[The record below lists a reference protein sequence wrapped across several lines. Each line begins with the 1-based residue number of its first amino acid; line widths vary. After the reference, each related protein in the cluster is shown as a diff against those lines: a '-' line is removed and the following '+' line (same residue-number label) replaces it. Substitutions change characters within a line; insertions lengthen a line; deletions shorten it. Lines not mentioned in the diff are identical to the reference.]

1 MSKKK
6 HSTPNIPATTLLRL
20 RLEGLWQNPSL
31 PTQTAEQIEN
41 DLQTLARNSKPD
53 QFIVVLLNTFQGTPP
68 LAREHL
74 EKILPNWL
82 ARQHYLE
89 SLEGLLPQGKVTG
102 EAAIIAQRWLAAAGR
117 GVRLPE
123 EKRQSTFHS
132 AYQIRDEWQTALIIL
147 WYSNPQR
154 TRASGIQFL
163 IDRNPPWRGSLK
175 DIIALSTKMP
185 QQLKERYVD
194 IWEKRGQ
201 AMKPVSATEA
211 KQIIL
216 TALKD
221 NQAAQ
226 IRLPR
231 EFVLE
236 REQFFEHVLTLPDTP
251 ATPHFTLEDFHAVSQ
266 TGRAA
271 EEVMRFEEKV
281 GRRIIADDGK
291 EIFIG
296 ADLANTMMKW
306 DREGWEDEDDK

>member
-1 MSKKK
+1 MINGKRLLLFCGTAIRKERGRAAYNFLL
-6 HSTPNIPATTLLRL
+6 TATLLGAGR
-20 RLEGLWQNPSL
+20 
-31 PTQTAEQIEN
+31 
-41 DLQTLARNSKPD
+41 SK
-53 QFIVVLLNTFQGTPP
+53 T
-68 LAREHL
+68 
-74 EKILPNWL
+74 
-82 ARQHYLE
+82 
-89 SLEGLLPQGKVTG
+89 LLPS
-102 EAAIIAQRWLAAAGR
+102 AQ
-117 GVRLPE
+117 
-123 EKRQSTFHS
+123 
-132 AYQIRDEWQTALIIL
+132 
-147 WYSNPQR
+147 
-154 TRASGIQFL
+154 
-163 IDRNPPWRGSLK
+163 
-175 DIIALSTKMP
+175 KMP

-201 AMKPVSATEA
+201 AMKPVSAAEA

-251 ATPHFTLEDFHAVSQ
+251 ATPHFTLEDFHAISQ

-281 GRRIIADDGK
+281 GRRVIAADGK

-306 DREGWEDEDDK
+306 DREGWEDEDDE